1 MRAWRDERPA
11 CARELATVF
20 TRWYPDMIW
29 GWIVLADTL
38 ADLACY
44 KEGLAALRR
53 AQRLAPP
60 KHAAAIMVWFGHFYH
75 TAKNLKRAELWYR
88 RAVNKK
94 RSTRNLIHL
103 GATLAQQGRLRDA
116 KRCLRSA
123 IRIGDELVD
132 EAELNLGFVLRAERR
147 YSEALQHFKK
157 ALKIDPKYSL
167 AREAI
172 DDLRKLEASP
182 TDP

>member
-1 MRAWRDERPA
+1 MSAWDDERPA
-11 CARELATVF
+11 CARELATEF
-20 TRWYPDMIW
+20 TKKFPDIIW
-29 GWIVLADTL
+29 GWVVLADTL

-60 KHAAAIMVWFGHFYH
+60 KHAAAILVWFGHFYR

-88 RAVNKK
+88 RAVKKK

-103 GATLAQQGRLRDA
+103 GGTLAEQGQFRDA

-123 IRIGDELVD
+123 IQIGDELVD
-132 EAELNLGFVLRAERR
+132 EAELNLGLILRAERR

-157 ALKIDPKYSL
+157 ALEIDPKYSL

-172 DDLRKLEASP
+172 ADLRKLKAASTNP
-182 TDP
+182 